1 MTGAISSGVVSRTL
15 QFTGT
20 GVFNPDTLAA
30 AHRLLDEV
38 EADPAVECLYLT
50 GEDKNFS
57 QGLDLDYLMANLDVF
72 PQFVV
77 DTMRLAAR
85 LLTFPV
91 PVVSI
96 VNGHAFGLGAMLV
109 LASDYAVMRSD
120 RGFFCLPE
128 INIGM
133 TLAVRMNALV
143 TNRMN
148 TKAVRDTLLTGAR
161 IDAAR
166 ALELNIVD
174 GIGSIEQLPAL
185 AEAVSEPMRGKP
197 RHLLAGLKYGA
208 SQTLVDLILS
218 DVDDG
223 PIEALQAK
231 W

>member
-1 MTGAISSGVVSRTL
+1 MSGGVMSRTL
-15 QFTGT
+15 QFSGT

-30 AHRLLDEV
+30 AHRVLDEV
-38 EADPAVECLYLT
+38 EANSAVECVYLT

-57 QGLDLDYLMANLDVF
+57 QGLDLDYLMANIDVF

-77 DTMRLAAR
+77 DTMHLAAR

-109 LASDYAVMRSD
+109 LASDYAVMRTD

-143 TNRMN
+143 TNRMT

-208 SQTLVDLILS
+208 SQALVDLILS

-223 PIEALQAK
+223 PIEALQPK
-231 W
+231 G